1 MAGVPGRG
9 GPPPKR
15 EDQRRRRNKTEP
27 VTKAVSDG
35 LVRGPDLVGK
45 HKAASVRFYE
55 ALRRSGQAQFFE
67 PSDWAYAQDI
77 VCTAIDAYIEKPSAM
92 MLQSLNSAMSSL
104 LVTES
109 DRRRLRVELEQADVE
124 ETGDVSDIDVWR
136 RRLESR
142 RSV

>member
-1 MAGVPGRG
+1 MGARG
-9 GPPPKR
+9 PAPKR

-27 VTKAVSDG
+27 VDRAVSDG
-35 LVRGPDLVGK
+35 AVRGPDLVGQ
-45 HKAASVRFYE
+45 HKAASKRWYE

-109 DRRRLRVELEQADVE
+109 DRRRLRVELERDE
-124 ETGDVSDIDVWR
+124 EPEEPAELVAIDQYRKQLGAV
-136 RRLESR
+136 
-142 RSV
+142 

>member
-1 MAGVPGRG
+1 MGARG
-9 GPPPKR
+9 PAPKR

-27 VTKAVSDG
+27 VDRAVSDG
-35 LVRGPDLVGK
+35 VVRGPDLVGQ
-45 HKAASVRFYE
+45 HKAAAKRWYE
-55 ALRRSGQAQFFE
+55 ALRRSGQSQFFE

-109 DRRRLRVELEQADVE
+109 DRRRLRVELQRDE
-124 ETGDVSDIDVWR
+124 EPEEPAELVAIDEYRKQLGV
-136 RRLESR
+136 
-142 RSV
+142 V